1 MEQKPQITETE
12 WGINVVI
19 QDGFVIDNTNI
30 LPASESIL
38 LRCKEI
44 GKKKI
49 LVDASTTQR
58 KASFIKLFELG
69 EMMQKLEVA
78 QFKIA
83 FVAPNFADDEN
94 SKFMEDLGVN
104 RGISLKYFKDKESAK
119 DWLMKLVF

>member
-1 MEQKPQITETE
+1 MKEKPKITETE

-19 QDGFVIDNTNI
+19 QEGFVIDNTNI
-30 LPASESIL
+30 LPASEGIL

-49 LVDASTTQR
+49 LIDASTAHR

-69 EMMQKLEVA
+69 EMMQKLEIT

-94 SKFMEDLGVN
+94 SKFMEDIGGN
-104 RGISLKYFKDKESAK
+104 RGINLKYFKDIETAKE
-119 DWLMKLVF
+119 WLLK